1 MRQKVPVA
9 NQGSSVEA
17 QMTADHATHPSES
30 AEDIWQQLDK
40 LKSQAQQ
47 RKKADEAR
55 AKSGASAIRS
65 SEPTYRTQTRQ
76 STNQQVS
83 SPPSNHAGRITGTKR
98 QGGVDP
104 VLFESLGDLTS
115 EKSLNQ
121 QLTDTTPKP
130 TPISGPR
137 VNGEW
142 TVLHLEASRN
152 PDMVP
157 ALIAS
162 GASLD
167 AQDSRGYTLLHAVH
181 ARKDAKAANQLL
193 AAGANPLV
201 ANAIGVTPL
210 CHALADWP
218 ELAQPMADVI
228 PVGAKENANI
238 LGFTEIH
245 VAVCSPEVLYTL
257 LSKGMRDSENI
268 VGETALYLASSDGQ
282 QLSVKYLL
290 GNRPAGESA
299 SDFLKYLN
307 SRSEETGRTAL
318 GEACHKNNYEIA
330 EILLRHGARIDHS
343 QNKSTLLKDAVIKS
357 NTRMVQLLLD
367 HGAAEFEPDI
377 VDLLFQAAKRGQSEV
392 VIALGRHV
400 SLRRNQQQKLL
411 SKWTRSQDCATLAA
425 ISPLISPS
433 VTNVQVLMENESFV
447 SLPFNKDSTE
457 LLIALLEF
465 FEQRDSLHYVI
476 QFFISH
482 LMDDKSSEKHA
493 DFGKAL
499 LHFAL
504 PRFSRLSSDRETVM
518 RLLQL
523 SEQLKDYSLIT
534 EIKEKN
540 FSGKWFADKKIP
552 FKPAWISDPV
562 SRELLDLKEAQ
573 DSSRFSTMLQTMT
586 SLMPTSSHTY
596 LPDGAQLSN
605 DLIFALKSDSVG
617 NALDE
622 VFDTHRISALA
633 RQALKPVLQGLIT
646 QLHPDPATRTDA
658 ICRYLI
664 AYVLSSLEDN
674 PRFNQHPAFRLMQSN
689 PQWASM
695 QQKVTAEIE
704 VFEEVGATILDT
716 MASVQLWRTLPD
728 KAAQLAL
735 QSLKESDAASY
746 LTHAFQSLGALDVPA
761 RRLAQASAIA
771 ARQWRDQGGV
781 LPSSGNLPQ
790 SEQLKLKTLVAS
802 QLSALRRLPSLPE
815 NMTSTVLNVESDLNA
830 EFHAMLW
837 WQWDL
842 IHQAFGI
849 NTTENI
855 INMSDSEGLTGDSSD
870 ETESEKS

>member
-1 MRQKVPVA
+1 M
-9 NQGSSVEA
+9 EA
-17 QMTADHATHPSES
+17 QMTADHATHPRES

-47 RKKADEAR
+47 RKKANEAR
-55 AKSGASAIRS
+55 IQSGANNIRS
-65 SEPTYRTQTRQ
+65 SEPAYRNQTRP

-83 SPPSNHAGRITGTKR
+83 SPPAGYAGRITSTKR

-104 VLFESLGDLTS
+104 ILFDSLGNLTS
-115 EKSLNQ
+115 KKFSNQ
-121 QLTDTTPKP
+121 QPTDTTPKP
-130 TPISGPR
+130 PPISGPC

-152 PDMVP
+152 PDMIP

-167 AQDSRGYTLLHAVH
+167 AQDSRGCTLLHAVH

-201 ANAIGVTPL
+201 ANAQGLAPL

-245 VAVCSPEVLYTL
+245 MAVWSPAVLYTL
-257 LSKGMRDSENI
+257 LSKGMRDNENF

-299 SDFLKYLN
+299 SEFLKYLD
-307 SRSEETGRTAL
+307 SRSKETGRTAL
-318 GEACHKNNYEIA
+318 GEACLKNNDEIA
-330 EILLRHGARIDHS
+330 ELLLRHGARIDHS
-343 QNKSTLLKDAVIKS
+343 QNKSSLLKVAVGKS

-367 HGAAEFEPDI
+367 HGAAEFESDI
-377 VDLLFQAAKRGQSEV
+377 VDLLFKAAKGGQSEAV
-392 VIALGRHV
+392 SMLGRHV
-400 SLRRNQQQKLL
+400 SLSRDQQFKLL
-411 SKWTRSQDCATLAA
+411 AKWGRSRDCATLAA
-425 ISPLISPS
+425 ISPLISLP
-433 VTNVQVLMENESFV
+433 VTNVKVLMESDSF
-447 SLPFNKDSTE
+447 LKIPFKEDSPE
-457 LLIALLEF
+457 LLIAMLEF
-465 FEQRDSLHYVI
+465 FEQRDSFHYVI
-476 QFFISH
+476 QFFISR
-482 LMDDKSSEKHA
+482 LMDDHSSEKHA

-586 SLMPTSSHTY
+586 SLMSNSSHTY
-596 LPDGAQLSN
+596 PPDGAQLSN

-646 QLHPDPATRTDA
+646 QLHPDPAMRTDA

-664 AYVLSSLEDN
+664 AYALSSLEDN
-674 PRFNQHPAFRLMQSN
+674 PRFKQHPAFELMQSN

-704 VFEEVGATILDT
+704 VFEEVGTTILDT

-746 LTHAFQSLGALDVPA
+746 LTHAFQSLGALDVPS
-761 RRLAQASAIA
+761 RRLAQASASA
-771 ARQWRDQGGV
+771 ARHWRDQGGV
-781 LPSSGNLPQ
+781 VPSSGNLPQ
-790 SEQLKLKTLVAS
+790 SEQLQLKTLIAS

-815 NMTSTVLNVESDLNA
+815 NMTSTVLNVESDLNT

-842 IHQAFGI
+842 IHQAFGVD
-849 NTTENI
+849 TTENI
-855 INMSDSEGLTGDSSD
+855 INMSDSEGLSGDSS
-870 ETESEKS
+870 EEAESEKS